1 MDYTPVLQET
11 IGVSDRHHIETELD
25 AIIYRN
31 EFEKFRSEYLNFR
44 HEETLIFLFIF
55 LQIYVEC
62 FLHQHMRI
70 IIELEFKSARTPIFD
85 KWMAKERRYLP
96 EKLDDFSK
104 LFELS
109 PSESLQLIAGI
120 KERFGHLSDIRN
132 QFAHGHKI
140 AAWSDSEGNSGMT
153 TARTLLTDAQLTR
166 TEKEV
171 NELGI
176 MWNELLDQIQP
187 KCNALRRI
195 DNFKFQ
201 NI

>member
-1 MDYTPVLQET
+1 
-11 IGVSDRHHIETELD
+11 
-25 AIIYRN
+25 
-31 EFEKFRSEYLNFR
+31 
-44 HEETLIFLFIF
+44 
-55 LQIYVEC
+55 
-62 FLHQHMRI
+62 
-70 IIELEFKSARTPIFD
+70 
-85 KWMAKERRYLP
+85 
-96 EKLDDFSK
+96 
-104 LFELS
+104 
-109 PSESLQLIAGI
+109 
-120 KERFGHLSDIRN
+120 
-132 QFAHGHKI
+132 
-140 AAWSDSEGNSGMT
+140 MT